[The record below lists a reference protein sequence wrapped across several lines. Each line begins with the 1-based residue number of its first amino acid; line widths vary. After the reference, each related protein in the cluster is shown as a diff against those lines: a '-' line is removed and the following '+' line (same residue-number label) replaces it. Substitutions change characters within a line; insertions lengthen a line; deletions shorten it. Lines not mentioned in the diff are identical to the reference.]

1 MEKDLKLPDGRIA
14 LSKEEIDVLKIKIGK
29 KKRSEKDW
37 TFIKELL
44 IDRVV
49 FTANPMDED
58 RKACHCVEGVLKD
71 GNALVAFTSVD
82 TCTDYLDKIGIE
94 KYGSQMEIGNIPFK
108 SLMEIAID
116 YRMQAYI
123 DPNDP
128 TDMKIL
134 AIDGKT
140 QTYHVF
146 ALVRP

>member
-1 MEKDLKLPDGRIA
+1 MDKGLKLPDGRVA

-44 IDRVV
+44 ADRVV
-49 FTANPMDED
+49 FTANPIDKDM
-58 RKACHCVEGVLKD
+58 KACHCVEGVLKGD
-71 GNALVAFTSVD
+71 GALVVFTSVD
-82 TCTDYLDKIGIE
+82 TCTDYLDEIGMR
-94 KYGSQMEIGNIPFK
+94 KYGRYMEIGNIPFR
-108 SLMEIAID
+108 SLMEIAVD
-116 YRMQAYI
+116 YGERVYI

-128 TDMKIL
+128 TDQKIL

-146 ALVRP
+146 ALVSP